1 MHKIL
6 LSILVCVL
14 LTTLV
19 GCKERNKS
27 IEAEAQVVADAFTD
41 GDMEAINKIIFGTN
55 GFEIDDGLSDIWEEN
70 TQSQNGVLTY
80 IFDLVT
86 VKVQKI
92 TGSTV
97 EYKIEAPNMS
107 EVFLNIEVDSNGTD
121 ISQDEI
127 LQYIKNYAQNA
138 KTVDTTVSIEYIL
151 ADDEPIINYQNE
163 EFINAITGG
172 LLDAYKTLYSEMLE
186 EYAEGVN

>member
-19 GCKERNKS
+19 GCKEQNKS

-107 EVFLNIEVDSNGTD
+107 EVFLNIEVDSNGAD

-163 EFINAITGG
+163 EFINAVTGG